1 MTAART
7 LFGLLLVSLA
17 LAATACGGGSDAV
30 PSDAVAVVDGTEISK
45 AQLAEYMQVSKKGYE
60 RNKQAFPKAGT
71 PEYQDIQSRNLAYL
85 VQFVQLQQAADDLG
99 IEVSDAEVRKFEDK
113 LIKTRFD
120 GNRAK
125 YEKALKDAGYTAEQY
140 RATAWRFPML
150 SSKIFRAVT
159 KDAKVTPQ
167 EVLEYYTAN
176 PSQYGTPRSR
186 DVRHILL
193 QVKDKDGNVDFAA
206 SKAKADDVYSQLKTG
221 ADFAALVKKYSA
233 DAGSVADGGKYSVVE
248 GQGTVAEFEK
258 AAFALATH
266 EISKPVKTQFGY
278 HIIEPI
284 EDTKQATLQPLE
296 KVQAKIKA
304 LLLQQKRN
312 DEIQKWIEDEKSA
325 YDGKISYAAGYEPPA
340 VPDAPTDTTQ

>member
-1 MTAART
+1 MTTSR
-7 LFGLLLVSLA
+7 LFFGMLLASLA
-17 LAATACGGGSDAV
+17 LVAAACGGGSDAV
-30 PSDAVAVVDGTEISK
+30 PTGAVAVVNGTEISK
-45 AQLAEYMQVSKKGYE
+45 AQLSEYMELSKKGYA
-60 RNKQAFPKAGT
+60 RTKQTFPKAGT
-71 PEYQDIQSRNLAYL
+71 PEYQDIQARNLAYL
-85 VQFVQLQQAADDLG
+85 VEFVQLQQAADDLG
-99 IEVSDAEVRKFEDK
+99 VEVTDEAVEK
-113 LIKTRFD
+113 LESQTIKSKFD
-120 GNRAK
+120 GDRAE
-125 YEKALKDAGYTAEQY
+125 YVKALKKAGYTPEQY
-140 RATAWRFPML
+140 RKTAYLYTVL
-150 SSKIFRAVT
+150 SSKIFTAVT
-159 KDAKVTPQ
+159 KDVTVTPQ
-167 EVLEYYTAN
+167 EVLGYYTAN
-176 PSQYGTPRSR
+176 QSQYGSPRSR
-186 DVRHILL
+186 EVRHILI

-206 SKAKADDVYSQLKTG
+206 SKAKADDVYAQLKAG

-233 DAGSVADGGKYSVVE
+233 DTGSVADGGKYSVVE

-340 VPDAPTDTTQ
+340 VPDAPTDTQ